1 MLDPKLIKEKPQI
14 IREMLKARSVDF
26 DLDSL
31 IEFDQKRREFII
43 KTDELR
49 KKKNQVALEIS
60 QKKKAGEDA
69 SSILAKMK
77 NISNELAK
85 FELEQES
92 IENKYSKLAMT
103 IPNLV
108 HKSVPVGIDESA
120 NKEIKKWGKIPD
132 FDFKIKDHIEISEN
146 LDLVDLERAAKVA
159 GARFYYLKNDLVR
172 LNQSLIHYGLDFLAK
187 KEYSLVQP
195 PYMINRKSMEGA
207 VIADD
212 FEDVIYKVEDEDLF
226 MIGTSEHA
234 MAAMHS
240 KEIIEGKDL
249 PLRYAGVS
257 PCFRKEAGAHGRDQK
272 GIFRVHQ
279 FDKIEQFVFSRPE
292 DSWKEHEKM
301 LGIVEEFYQELE
313 IPHKVMLLS
322 SGDMGK
328 ISAKTYDVEG
338 WMAGQNA
345 YREIVSCS
353 NCLDFQARR
362 LKIRFRDKTNE
373 DTQYLHT
380 LNSTLIATTRVLVS
394 IMENF
399 QTKDGH
405 IRIPTVLQSYMGNQK
420 EI

>member
-1 MLDPKLIKEKPQI
+1 MLDPKLVKEKSQI
-14 IREMLKARSVDF
+14 IRDMLKARNVDF
-26 DLDSL
+26 DLDNL
-31 IEFDQKRREFII
+31 IEADKKRRELII

-49 KKKNQVALEIS
+49 KKKNETGIQIS
-60 QKKKAGEDA
+60 KMKKAGEDTTQ
-69 SSILAKMK
+69 ILNKMAE
-77 NISNELAK
+77 ISEEQSK
-85 FELEQES
+85 LESEQTD
-92 IENKYSKLAMT
+92 IENNYSRLALT
-103 IPNLV
+103 IPNLI
-108 HKSVPVGIDESA
+108 HESVPIGTDEAA
-120 NKEIKKWGKIPD
+120 NKEIKKWGEIPE
-132 FDFKIKDHIEISEN
+132 FDFKINDHIDISEN

-195 PYMINRKSMEGA
+195 PYMINRDSMEGA

-212 FEDVIYKVEDEDLF
+212 FEDVIYKVEDEDLY

-234 MAAMHS
+234 MAAMRS
-240 KEIIEGKDL
+240 KEILEGKDL
-249 PLRYAGVS
+249 PLRYAGIS

-301 LGIVEEFYQELE
+301 LAVAEEFYQNLE
-313 IPHKVMLLS
+313 IPHRVILLS

-328 ISAKTYDVEG
+328 VSAKTYDIEA

-353 NCLDFQARR
+353 NCLDYQARR

-373 DTQYLHT
+373 DTQYVHT
-380 LNSTLIATTRVLVS
+380 LNSTLIATSRILVS

-405 IRIPTVLQSYMGNQK
+405 IKIPSVLQSYMGNQK